1 MYLQHI
7 PSNISKQKKE
17 PRRLQFAPGS
27 ERIATMINAIICH
40 DNLSIQ
46 DYDLLSTGKD
56 YRSYNGTIASK
67 IGLYEAIILN
77 QINYWVKVNKD
88 KENNERYYHNKMFWM
103 YMTLDGWH
111 EQFDYISK
119 KTIQRALK
127 KLKDNNLIYVG
138 NFNPKSF
145 DRTMWYCV
153 NYDTVRSILYPKQES
168 SKNRTESHMDSQ
180 SISYGLSDQIHLD
193 SRTSPIP
200 KNNNKEYHTKNNNK
214 EWSGFDKS
222 KHRSPDSGLKI
233 RLHNLYGRYDSE
245 ISKLEDVIRYFFDKY
260 EKLKGEQHEYI
271 VSNDH
276 FYKPTRLI
284 GKASFKLE
292 YYDMTDIVDQYFSD
306 FPRTVWDYRH
316 FGTENILRTRMLE
329 QKYGQAVVDDIFEE
343 EPSFTRTIADV
354 VRELGF

>member
-1 MYLQHI
+1 M
-7 PSNISKQKKE
+7 
-17 PRRLQFAPGS
+17 QFAPGS
-27 ERIATMINAIICH
+27 ERIATMIDAIIGY

-56 YRSYNGTIASK
+56 CRSYNGKIASE
-67 IGLYEAIILN
+67 IGLHEAIILN
-77 QINYWVKVNKD
+77 QIDYWVKINKD

-127 KLKDNNLIYVG
+127 SLKDHNLIHVG
-138 NFNPKSF
+138 KFNLKGY
-145 DRTMWYCV
+145 DQTMWYCV
-153 NYDTVRSILYPKQES
+153 NYDTVRNILFQGQNP
-168 SKNRTESHMDSQ
+168 SKNRINTHVDNLTTSCGQFDHMDMD
-180 SISYGLSDQIHLD
+180 IL
-193 SRTSPIP
+193 TTPIP

-306 FPRTVWDYRH
+306 FPRTIWDYRH

-343 EPSFTRTIADV
+343 EPSLTRTIADV